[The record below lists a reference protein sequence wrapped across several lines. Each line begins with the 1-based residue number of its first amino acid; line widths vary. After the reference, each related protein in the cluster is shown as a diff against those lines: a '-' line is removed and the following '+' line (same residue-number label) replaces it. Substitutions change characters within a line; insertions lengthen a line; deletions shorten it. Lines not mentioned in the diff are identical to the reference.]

1 MVTEGG
7 EARGREGEARLRVVI
22 VGGGIAGLEAL
33 LALRELAGDRVDI
46 TLVAPDP
53 DFTYKPLAV
62 EEPFTLQPAERREL
76 EPAARELGA
85 RFVLG
90 AVSAVLEGEHAL
102 ELSDGSRLEYD
113 RLIVAVGARQAAPY
127 ESGTTFRLTGEPLT
141 IEELVPPAD
150 GEGPARVALVVP
162 PGVAW
167 SLPIYELALMARR
180 RADETG
186 REDVEYVIVT
196 PEAAPMAIFGTA
208 PSDAVADLLRARR
221 IGFEGGAYV
230 HEVDGRLIVT
240 PGDRPLEATHVV
252 SLPNL
257 EGPGI
262 AGLPADEGGFLPI
275 DAHARVEGVE
285 DVYAAGDGTTFPI
298 KQGGIA
304 TQQADAAAE
313 HIAASAGADVE
324 PQPFRPVLRGQLI
337 TGGESLQMRHELT
350 GGAGEGEA
358 GSDYLWWPP
367 HKVGGRHLA
376 PWLGMSTPHA
386 EFDSPPHWIEV
397 EVSFPEEWHAD
408 PMALDPHG
416 TPRID

>member
-1 MVTEGG
+1 M
-7 EARGREGEARLRVVI
+7 I

-33 LALRELAGDRVDI
+33 LALRELAGERVELS
-46 TLVAPDP
+46 LVAPEP
-53 DFTYKPLAV
+53 DFRYKPLAV

-85 RFVLG
+85 RFVLAAAT
-90 AVSAVLEGEHAL
+90 AVHPDEHVL
-102 ELSDGSRLEYD
+102 ELSDGNRVDYD
-113 RLIVAVGARQAAPY
+113 RLIVAVGARQVAPY
-127 ESGTTFRLTGEPLT
+127 ESGTTFRLTGEPLGVDA
-141 IEELVPPAD
+141 LVPSAD
-150 GEGPARVALVVP
+150 VGAARVALVVP

-180 RADETG
+180 RADESG
-186 REDVEYVIVT
+186 RDDVDYVIVT

-208 PSDAVADLLRARR
+208 PSDAVAEMLRARR
-221 IGFEGGAYV
+221 IDFEGGAYV
-230 HEVDGRLIVT
+230 HEEGGRLMVT
-240 PGDRPLEATHVV
+240 PGDRPLAATSVV

-257 EGPGI
+257 EGPRL
-262 AGLPADEGGFLPI
+262 AGLPSDDGGFIPI
-275 DAHARVEGVE
+275 DARARVRGVD

-313 HIAASAGADVE
+313 HIAASVGADVE

-358 GSDYLWWPP
+358 GPDYLWWPP
-367 HKVGGRHLA
+367 HKVGGRYLA
-376 PWLGMSTPHA
+376 PWLGVSGPHA
-386 EFDSPPHWIEV
+386 EFDSPPHWMEV
-397 EVSFPEEWHAD
+397 EVTFPEEWHAE
-408 PMALDPHG
+408 PMTLDPHSS
-416 TPRID
+416 PQVD